1 MVISTH
7 LLIFFGGFAFR
18 TLVVITVISLFSHYR
33 KCDVDMDW
41 EPATSAPVSKWPH
54 GLEQQDSSS
63 GEELPFPQNSRRPR
77 GRGQGSGKG
86 RGVEQQDSSSGE
98 EPHLPTPQNSRRQR
112 GRGRGKGRGC
122 SQARSTSPS
131 EERWN
136 DVDVPD
142 ITPPQPTFRP
152 RNVPG
157 PRLIRTATY
166 TALQLFQLFFTNS
179 VLKTILQNTNNCG
192 STHHST
198 PSIPWI
204 DLTLQDMFAFMSLVV
219 YMGVVKCFSFTDY
232 WRGGHL
238 YSLPF
243 PRRVMTGKKFLRI
256 SQSLHLSSSVGD
268 AANDE
273 RRGKGAYD
281 HLGKIKPLYEEMRDS
296 CRRNYHPGQEI
307 AIDERMV
314 ASKACTGLKQ
324 YMKNKPV
331 RWGYKLFVLADSRN
345 GYTWDFFVYEGKCQG
360 NSGKGLSYEA
370 VMELI
375 DVQLLGTGYK
385 VFVDNFYTSPILFR
399 DLLLKRI
406 WACGTIRTNRIGFP
420 RSKVNILVSKS
431 PRGSIRWIRNGS
443 LLFVQWRDTRDVFL
457 CSTLHRAHAE
467 DTVQRRIKGADGQW
481 QLKDVSVPP
490 VVKDYNRY
498 VLYIQ
503 LHFHVCSWKCYLC
516 AVYINVFVYCLV
528 IYCRCMGGVD
538 HSDAL
543 IGYYKVL
550 QKTQRWYKTLFYH
563 FMDIAIVNAFLLQ
576 KDLAIG
582 KGEVPLHQKAFR
594 ETLAVELA
602 EAGSSSTAT
611 PEPPPAPRG
620 AHHRPVYISG
630 HSTAGRLKCRQC
642 HAKTPVKCS
651 TCDIPLCFVAGR
663 DCYNDWHVAS
673 NL

>member
-1 MVISTH
+1 MAKIS
-7 LLIFFGGFAFR
+7 
-18 TLVVITVISLFSHYR
+18 
-33 KCDVDMDW
+33 K
-41 EPATSAPVSKWPH
+41 
-54 GLEQQDSSS
+54 
-63 GEELPFPQNSRRPR
+63 SRRYTLQEAVEECTRPR
-77 GRGQGSGKG
+77 ESDKSEEEMSEKDSEMSCMDS
-86 RGVEQQDSSSGE
+86 VEA
-98 EPHLPTPQNSRRQR
+98 HLPTPQNSRRQR
-112 GRGRGKGRGC
+112 GRGRGKGKGRGC
-122 SQARSTSPS
+122 SQARSSSPS

-157 PRLIRTATY
+157 PQLIRTATY

-179 VLKTILQNTNNCG
+179 VLKTILQNTNHCG

-204 DLTLQDMFAFMSLVV
+204 DLTLQDMFAFMSLIV

-268 AANDE
+268 AANEE
-273 RRGKGAYD
+273 RRGTGAYD
-281 HLGKIKPLYEEMRDS
+281 RLAKIKPLYEEMRDS
-296 CRRNYHPGQEI
+296 CRRNFHPGQEI
-307 AIDERMV
+307 SIDERMV
-314 ASKACTGLKQ
+314 ASKARTGLKQ

-420 RSKVNILVSKS
+420 RS
-431 PRGSIRWIRNGS
+431 SIRWIRNDS

-457 CSTLHRAHAE
+457 CSTLHTAHAE
-467 DTVQRRIKGADGQW
+467 DTVQRRVKAADGQW

-490 VVKDYNRY
+490 VVQDYN
-498 VLYIQ
+498 
-503 LHFHVCSWKCYLC
+503 
-516 AVYINVFVYCLV
+516 
-528 IYCRCMGGVD
+528 RCMGGVD

-550 QKTQRWYKTLFYH
+550 HKTQRWYKTLFYH

-611 PEPPPAPRG
+611 PGPPPAPRG
-620 AHHRPVYISG
+620 AHHRPVHISG

-651 TCDIPLCFVAGR
+651 SCDIPLCFVAGR
-663 DCYNDWHVAS
+663 DCYNDWHVANDLDS
-673 NL
+673 GY